1 MLAIDKQG
9 CEKLIQ
15 FVFEVKKQPF
25 LFLQKKSLMQLA
37 VLTQGFILGYN
48 NACAYGLKKF
58 LEVTKEGNPWGDFQV
73 FFMEKYNT
81 SFIYHSEVTELCGSE
96 EKAFDLFFEELEC
109 YLKEH
114 KKDVPSTSVFN

>member
-37 VLTQGFILGYN
+37 VLTQGFICGYN
-48 NACAYGLKKF
+48 SACAYGLKKF
-58 LEVTKEGNPWGDFQV
+58 FEVTKCGNTWINFQNY
-73 FFMEKYNT
+73 FGEKYNT

-96 EKAFDLFFEELEC
+96 EKAFDLFFEELES

-114 KKDVPSTSVFN
+114 NVEIPI